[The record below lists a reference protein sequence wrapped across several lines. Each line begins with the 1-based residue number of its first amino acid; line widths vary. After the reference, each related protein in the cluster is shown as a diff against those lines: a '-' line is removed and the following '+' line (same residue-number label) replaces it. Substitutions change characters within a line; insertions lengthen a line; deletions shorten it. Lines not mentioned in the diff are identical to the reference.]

1 MVEVKLHD
9 IGEGMHEGEIIHFF
23 VKPGDTVSIDQPLV
37 EVQTDKVTAELP
49 SPVAGTVS
57 DILVKEGQ
65 VVTVGTVLL
74 LLQGEGGV
82 VSSVEKSAPVPAKN
96 QKENRNEPSPV
107 SGAAI
112 TTLTKRILAAPYT
125 RKIAREH
132 GIDIEQVIGTG
143 PAGRITEDDV
153 LAFVKGTVVPETT
166 ENVVK
171 PQSQQ
176 AKPEIKHVQR
186 EAEEIPFRGRR
197 KQIAKKMTQSLFTI
211 PHVTHFEE
219 VDMTNLLSLK
229 KQMKELDPKNHKGF
243 NVSVASFFVKA
254 IQLALQDFP
263 IFNSKLDEE
272 KEIIRLEKQV
282 NIGIA
287 TDAEDGLIVPVIKNV
302 ESRSIKDI
310 NVDMKEKITK
320 AKEGQL
326 TREELTGGTFTIS
339 NVGPLGSMGAT
350 PIINHPE
357 VALMAFHKTKKMPV
371 IIHDEIQIRS
381 MMNLSM
387 SFDHR
392 IADGATA
399 VMFTNRFKELIENP
413 SVMVLELI

>member
-49 SPVAGTVS
+49 SPIAGKVT
-57 DILVKEGQ
+57 DILVKEGET
-65 VVTVGTVLL
+65 VTVGTVLL
-74 LLQGEGGV
+74 TLQGEGSGQESITEIDSPKV
-82 VSSVEKSAPVPAKN
+82 VQEPTAQAPEREASIAMLN
-96 QKENRNEPSPV
+96 
-107 SGAAI
+107 
-112 TTLTKRILAAPYT
+112 KRVMAAPYT

-132 GIDIEQVIGTG
+132 GVDIEQVTGTG
-143 PAGRITEDDV
+143 PAGRITEQDV
-153 LAFVKGTVVPETT
+153 LSFAKGSTEPKAFEIHAAAEPAVKLEI
-166 ENVVK
+166 ENR
-171 PQSQQ
+171 S
-176 AKPEIKHVQR
+176 A

-197 KQIAKKMTQSLFTI
+197 RQIAKKMTQSLFTI

-219 VDMTNLLSLK
+219 VDMTNLLELK
-229 KQMKELDPKNHKGF
+229 KQMKELDPNNNKGF
-243 NVSVASFFVKA
+243 NVSVAAFFVKA

-272 KEIIRLEKQV
+272 KEVIRLEKQV

-302 ESRSIKDI
+302 ERRTIKDI
-310 NVDMKEKITK
+310 NSDMKEKIMK
-320 AKEGQL
+320 AKEGRL
-326 TREELTGGTFTIS
+326 TRDEQTGGTFTIS

-371 IIHDEIQIRS
+371 IINDEIQIRS

-399 VMFTNRFKELIENP
+399 VQFTNRFKELIENP